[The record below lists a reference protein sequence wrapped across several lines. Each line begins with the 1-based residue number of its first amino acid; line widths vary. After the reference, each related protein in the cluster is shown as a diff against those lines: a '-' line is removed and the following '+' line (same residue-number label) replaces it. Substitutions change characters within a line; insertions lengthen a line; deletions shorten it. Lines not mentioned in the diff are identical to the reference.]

1 MMLLFIILNVNR
13 NFSTFICVEIVRLYS
28 FFFLGAITTSVSH
41 MKLDK
46 RVLTV
51 HIIAEINF
59 VVSKYT
65 VDVNRTRVFTLHYK

>member
-1 MMLLFIILNVNR
+1 M
-13 NFSTFICVEIVRLYS
+13 RLDS
-28 FFFLGAITTSVSH
+28 FFFLEAITTSVNH

-46 RVLTV
+46 HVLTV

-65 VDVNRTRVFTLHYK
+65 VEVNRTRVFTLHYQ

>member
-1 MMLLFIILNVNR
+1 MLLCIILNVNQ
-13 NFSTFICVEIVRLYS
+13 NFSSLIWVEAVRLDS
-28 FFFLGAITTSVSH
+28 FFFLEAITTSVNH

-46 RVLTV
+46 HVLTV

-65 VDVNRTRVFTLHYK
+65 VEVNRTRVFTLHYQ